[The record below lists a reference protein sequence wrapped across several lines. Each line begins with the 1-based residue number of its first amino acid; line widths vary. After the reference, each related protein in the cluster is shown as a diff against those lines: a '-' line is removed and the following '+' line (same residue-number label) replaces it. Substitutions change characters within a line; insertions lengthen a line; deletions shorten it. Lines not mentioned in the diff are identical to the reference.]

1 MIAYKDNRAE
11 ARRQAMQ
18 VKIGTLDKWLG
29 SESWDSGELE
39 DEARF
44 YRFVSEYQKEHGL
57 SVEINELRKEI
68 ARRVF
73 AKGRPVGGSQLESIL
88 DHLGFMGCILDF
100 LRTTG
105 R

>member
-18 VKIGTLDKWLG
+18 AKIAALDDCLG
-29 SESWDSGELE
+29 PESWDSGDPL
-39 DEARF
+39 DEGRF
-44 YRFVSEYQKEHGL
+44 YRFVSEYQKEHGP
-57 SVEINELRKEI
+57 SVDVNELRKEI

-73 AKGRPVGGSQLESIL
+73 SKGYPVGDAQIEFIL

-100 LRTTG
+100 LRETG

>member
-1 MIAYKDNRAE
+1 MDLKTNTTAA
-11 ARRQAMQ
+11 
-18 VKIGTLDKWLG
+18 LDEWLG
-29 SESWDSGELE
+29 PESWDSGDPP
-39 DEARF
+39 DEGRF

-57 SVEINELRKEI
+57 SVDVNELRKEI

-73 AKGRPVGGSQLESIL
+73 AKGHPVGGAQLESIL

-100 LRTTG
+100 LRETG